1 MNSLHENMPLATGR
15 PIVLSAPSGAGKSS
29 IIEGVRSR
37 VTNLEYSVSH
47 TTRSPRR
54 GEANGVHYHFVS
66 KERFEKMI
74 DEGAFAEWAMVYD
87 NYYGTAYETLE
98 GELRKGND
106 VILDLDPVGAKNIK
120 KRFLDAVLIFV
131 VPPSLEVLED
141 RLRGRRTDSEDTIKK
156 RLEHARSEMREAQ
169 GYDYIVVN
177 NVLATAIEE
186 VACIIGAERCRTRY
200 RLGFLKNQFGL

>member
-1 MNSLHENMPLATGR
+1 MNSLHENMPFATGR

-37 VTNLEYSVSH
+37 VSNLEYSVSH

>member
-1 MNSLHENMPLATGR
+1 MPLATGR

-37 VTNLEYSVSH
+37 VSNLEYSVSH

>member
-37 VTNLEYSVSH
+37 VTNLGYSVSH

-87 NYYGTAYETLE
+87 DYYGTAFETLE
-98 GELRKGND
+98 GELQKGND

>member
-37 VTNLEYSVSH
+37 VTNLGYSVSH

-66 KERFEKMI
+66 KELFEKMI

-87 NYYGTAYETLE
+87 DYYGTAFETLE
-98 GELRKGND
+98 GELQKGND

-156 RLEHARSEMREAQ
+156 RLERARSEMREAQ

>member
-37 VTNLEYSVSH
+37 VSNLEYSVSH

-98 GELRKGND
+98 GELQKGND

>member
-1 MNSLHENMPLATGR
+1 VNSLHENMPLATGR

-37 VTNLEYSVSH
+37 VSNLEYSVSH

>member
-1 MNSLHENMPLATGR
+1 VNSLHENMPLATGR

>member
-1 MNSLHENMPLATGR
+1 VNSLHENMPLATGR

-37 VTNLEYSVSH
+37 VSNLEYSVSH

-98 GELRKGND
+98 GELQKGND

>member
-37 VTNLEYSVSH
+37 VSNLEYSVSH